1 MEKRRRSRSTCSGS
15 GRARSGSRDL
25 RRKSFSLCPRSE
37 SGWQV
42 AKSGFGC
49 RRPDLASHARRD
61 YGGGSP
67 EVPWSQSSCSLP
79 DPCLPKRLRTTGD
92 RREVSPRA
100 TWQVAPGRDS
110 ERGLDD
116 KPPRSCEAS
125 GGRRVRASSG
135 ARSPPRRGRQER
147 GREEEA
153 KGKQLLREQRQEEE
167 EKEAEEGKEE
177 AAPRFRG
184 VSRRGQEEG
193 FGKEV
198 GWEASTCSR
207 AEVAASPVLR
217 NRPGPKRKNKDQGPG
232 KGQEVCRQEEGQ
244 DKFIGKF
251 IRKLDKQPRGGH
263 RSGEFVPGGEQSQSG
278 VRKVPRHSQL
288 RDLADDAAKPTYSPG
303 RRQSRSFCSTSG
315 NPVLQAGDLEEGR
328 RSSGEGDVDPC
339 YFHRPLGERQAS
351 CSLRRPVPEAEVLRE
366 HGSGH
371 SLADRPE
378 DGNPTTRDFQH
389 RSSRRTATGSE
400 GELPGCQDK
409 LLGKGTLT
417 GQRARERRQVRSE
430 GRLQGRS
437 RTSQRKSK
445 GRRQGGTRQE
455 KGQVVSGDYDGSP
468 LEDAGVTP
476 EDGWIV
482 GGDYD
487 GSPLEDARVTPVSIV
502 VEGGKLDKL
511 PHDVAIGAE
520 ERLGKEQIVGLTG
533 NVEILSHPGPL
544 NEPEKGL
551 DDIVMD
557 GVTFFGPQDPA
568 GTSRLSEEKDA
579 CLDGLAWG
587 GCTLGSSGNVLLQH
601 LLEVFISL
609 RSKTTG
615 GRNSLSVFPLPTSR
629 SVLVD
634 AFPELSGDGITWL
647 LLICIGLN
655 STWGSEIFY
664 DGNISGAQRSCLKAL
679 CPDVSRICSI
689 EGNVE
694 IFDWSSFFGSRTV
707 DYQGDEVKVAHS
719 FCWENIA
726 PALPKEI
733 GSVPLAEICTLGCK
747 YYVENFDLF
756 VKPKDQWPKIKPPRV
771 MVHDADWGAVCTGL
785 VESGVCRFLP
795 REDLFE
801 GPEGPLLNGLFG
813 VTKDE
818 ICGGFEVYR
827 LIMNLIPLNS
837 ICESLSGDVN
847 SLPGWSLMNPFFM
860 QPSEE
865 LLISSEDVRCFFY
878 VMRVPDCWV
887 KYLGFKKQVPDCVLP
902 ESLRGRET
910 YLAACVLPMGFL
922 NSVSLAQHV
931 HRNLVLQS
939 PDVDSIRPEE
949 ELRKDR
955 CFSLSQRNW
964 RVYLDNF
971 DLLEK
976 VEATQVVDLKGTTPP
991 ALLALREQ
999 YASWEVPRNLKK
1011 SVCRDVRAEV
1021 QGAQVDGTLGVAYP
1035 REQKLLK
1042 YFSAGLGICKLELVS
1057 QRQMQVVCGG
1067 LVYVTMFRRPLLG
1080 CLNQVW
1086 KFIESF
1092 NSSTRHRLPLPHGC
1106 KLEILRFLALIP
1118 LARLD
1123 FRLDVDSQ
1131 VTCSDA
1137 SSSGGGICAS
1147 SGLTPMGVL
1156 ASQGYLHG
1164 ERPESRSGIKV
1175 LSVGLFDGIGALRVA
1190 LDLLEVDVIGH
1201 ISVEVDQHASR
1212 VVESQFPETEK
1223 VDDVASV
1230 DFDMVHRWS
1239 GRYSQASLILIGAG
1253 PPCQG
1258 VSGLNADRKGALKD
1272 HRSKLFV
1279 HVKRIEGHFKCCFPW
1294 SPVHTLMESVAS
1306 MDEEDRS
1313 TMSEHFEDEP
1323 WKCDAKFM
1331 LWCCRP
1337 RLYWITWEIREGEG
1351 VEMDLRSNPPELK
1364 LSAQQPIEDICKE
1377 GWMKADPLTSFPTFT
1392 TSRPRRSAG
1401 HKPAGVKQCTLV
1413 ELERWANDWYR
1424 FPPYQYRNCHCLINR
1439 SGEFRLPSIE
1449 EREIIMGFPV
1459 NYTAG
1464 CMSKSRRGSQEWRDC
1479 RLTLLGNSWAVPVVA
1494 WL

>member
-1 MEKRRRSRSTCSGS
+1 M
-15 GRARSGSRDL
+15 
-25 RRKSFSLCPRSE
+25 
-37 SGWQV
+37 
-42 AKSGFGC
+42 
-49 RRPDLASHARRD
+49 
-61 YGGGSP
+61 
-67 EVPWSQSSCSLP
+67 
-79 DPCLPKRLRTTGD
+79 
-92 RREVSPRA
+92 
-100 TWQVAPGRDS
+100 
-110 ERGLDD
+110 
-116 KPPRSCEAS
+116 
-125 GGRRVRASSG
+125 
-135 ARSPPRRGRQER
+135 
-147 GREEEA
+147 
-153 KGKQLLREQRQEEE
+153 
-167 EKEAEEGKEE
+167 
-177 AAPRFRG
+177 
-184 VSRRGQEEG
+184 
-193 FGKEV
+193 
-198 GWEASTCSR
+198 
-207 AEVAASPVLR
+207 
-217 NRPGPKRKNKDQGPG
+217 
-232 KGQEVCRQEEGQ
+232 
-244 DKFIGKF
+244 
-251 IRKLDKQPRGGH
+251 
-263 RSGEFVPGGEQSQSG
+263 
-278 VRKVPRHSQL
+278 
-288 RDLADDAAKPTYSPG
+288 
-303 RRQSRSFCSTSG
+303 
-315 NPVLQAGDLEEGR
+315 
-328 RSSGEGDVDPC
+328 
-339 YFHRPLGERQAS
+339 
-351 CSLRRPVPEAEVLRE
+351 
-366 HGSGH
+366 
-371 SLADRPE
+371 
-378 DGNPTTRDFQH
+378 
-389 RSSRRTATGSE
+389 
-400 GELPGCQDK
+400 
-409 LLGKGTLT
+409 
-417 GQRARERRQVRSE
+417 
-430 GRLQGRS
+430 
-437 RTSQRKSK
+437 
-445 GRRQGGTRQE
+445 
-455 KGQVVSGDYDGSP
+455 SGDYDGSP